1 MINFIKN
8 IILNKFLSIATFG
21 ILDYIKIGIVIACIS
36 FFALWRIEK
45 KENQILINKIFE
57 MTQEIEDVKKNNENI
72 ILLSLKKD
80 TEINNFIKK
89 NLTTD
94 FKVKSLDKII
104 ENFKLKEKEN
114 QKLYQSNISFE
125 EKYKICIE
133 EKELFINANNQ
144 VKKGVFN

>member
-1 MINFIKN
+1 MEFNETMCIKCVGKCSTVIKYGKTKSGN
-8 IILNKFLSIATFG
+8 QR
-21 ILDYIKIGIVIACIS
+21 YICKICGKTKVVNYRYRAYQT
-36 FFALWRIEK
+36 E
-45 KENQILINKIFE
+45 
-57 MTQEIEDVKKNNENI
+57 TNENI